1 MKPVVTGKEMKKI
14 DAYTIEH
21 IGIPSMVLMERAA
34 CGLAERLKA
43 HIGRADPVLCVCG
56 AGNNGGDGVAAAR
69 ILFCQG
75 YSAGFY
81 MAGNPEK
88 WTEETKKQIQIA
100 RNAGVPEYNELDLG
114 HVRVVV
120 DALFGI
126 GLSSPVRE
134 PYGEIIR
141 KMNQWRAE
149 NRGVQIWSADI
160 PSGVSS
166 DTGRILGDGVCADYT
181 VTFGYL
187 KRGLILYPG
196 REMAGWCFV
205 EDIGF
210 PQKALKEN
218 FPSGF
223 TCDVRDFKQL
233 PERKNDSNK
242 GTYGKILIIAGSKNM
257 SGAAGFAGKAAYYT
271 GAGLVRILTE
281 EANRVILQTALPEAM
296 LSVWEETDAET
307 LKGILDWADAIV
319 IGPGIGKS
327 RRMAERMEQVLK
339 MADKPLVIDADGLN
353 LLAEHAAWYAF
364 LPQSAVLTPHMGEM
378 SRLTGTSVDVLKGD
392 RAAFAEIFAEKHHVL
407 CVLKDS
413 STVISDGRRT
423 CFNRSGNHGMATGG
437 SGDVLAGMIG
447 ALMGAG
453 ADGFSAACTGVFLH
467 GMAGDSAS
475 DACSARGMTASD
487 LVDHLRK
494 VLKLTENRNRGC
506 DKSE

>member
-1 MKPVVTGKEMKKI
+1 
-14 DAYTIEH
+14 
-21 IGIPSMVLMERAA
+21 MERAA
-34 CGLAERLKA
+34 CGLAERMKA

-56 AGNNGGDGVAAAR
+56 AGNNGGDGVAATVFFFAR
-69 ILFCQG
+69 DIPQAFIWREILKSG
-75 YSAGFY
+75 R
-81 MAGNPEK
+81 
-88 WTEETKKQIQIA
+88 KKQKNKIQIA

-196 REMAGWCFV
+196 REMAGRCFV

-257 SGAAGFAGKAAYYT
+257 SGAARLCRKG
-271 GAGLVRILTE
+271 GLL
-281 EANRVILQTALPEAM
+281 
-296 LSVWEETDAET
+296 
-307 LKGILDWADAIV
+307 
-319 IGPGIGKS
+319 
-327 RRMAERMEQVLK
+327 
-339 MADKPLVIDADGLN
+339 
-353 LLAEHAAWYAF
+353 Y
-364 LPQSAVLTPHMGEM
+364 
-378 SRLTGTSVDVLKGD
+378 
-392 RAAFAEIFAEKHHVL
+392 
-407 CVLKDS
+407 
-413 STVISDGRRT
+413 
-423 CFNRSGNHGMATGG
+423 RSGSCEDPDGG
-437 SGDVLAGMIG
+437 SKP
-447 ALMGAG
+447 
-453 ADGFSAACTGVFLH
+453 
-467 GMAGDSAS
+467 GDSADGPS
-475 DACSARGMTASD
+475 GGHAVG
-487 LVDHLRK
+487 LG
-494 VLKLTENRNRGC
+494 RNGRRNAEG
-506 DKSE
+506 DS